1 MHPLRRAVVMEGVRW
16 AFPCARWTPG
26 RDDWSLCARC
36 VQPEEKQRIAQ
47 FMFTRDAKAAM
58 AGRLLIRKL
67 IAEKL
72 LIPWDKIQLDRTAK
86 GKPFLVSGIPPNLP
100 NFNFNVSHQGD
111 FAVLA
116 AEPELQVGVDIMK
129 TDRPGSGST
138 EEFFR
143 IMHRQFTQR
152 EWHSIKSMGSDWA
165 QLDMFYR
172 HWALKE
178 SFIKAIGVGLGFNL
192 QRIEFGVLPLHMEPG
207 KVYTQTKMLLD
218 EEVENWSFEEMLLD
232 EKHHVAV
239 ALGGTDTNKP
249 SKLQN
254 GTLFTLLTYKD
265 LVASA
270 VPITPEDPHY
280 WDNFYSKPE
289 IPQRQSSTAK
299 TETIT

>member
-1 MHPLRRAVVMEGVRW
+1 MRGSLIMEAVRW
-16 AFPCARWTPG
+16 AFPCARWAPG

-47 FMFTRDAKAAM
+47 FMFSRDAKAAM

-72 LIPWDKIQLDRTAK
+72 QIPWDKIVLDRSAK
-86 GKPFLVSGIPPNLP
+86 GKPFLVSGIPPHIP
-100 NFNFNVSHQGD
+100 NFSFNVSHQGD

-116 AEPELQVGVDIMK
+116 AESELQVGVDIMK

-143 IMHRQFTQR
+143 IMHRQFTER
-152 EWHSIKSMGSDWA
+152 EWRSIKHAGSDGA

-178 SFIKAIGVGLGFNL
+178 SFTKAIGVGLGFNL
-192 QRIEFGVLPLHMEPG
+192 QRIEFEVSPVHMELG
-207 KVYTQTKMLLD
+207 KVYTQTKMRLD
-218 EEVENWSFEEMLLD
+218 DDEDEDWSFEEALLD

-239 ALGGTDTNKP
+239 ALGGKDTNKP
-249 SKLQN
+249 PQSQE
-254 GTLFTLLTYKD
+254 GTLFTVLTYEE
-265 LVASA
+265 LMASSL
-270 VPITPEDPHY
+270 PITPEDLDF
-280 WDNFYSKPE
+280 WDNFQSKQEFPR
-289 IPQRQSSTAK
+289 RQNSTAK
-299 TETIT
+299 AKTVT